1 MLGQEKKPPCRVCMS
16 LRLFLMAVLAIA
28 LMTIINPDILSFM
41 GKFTIGSI
49 AVVFISILGFFSLLK
64 LTIDYLKIN

>member
-1 MLGQEKKPPCRVCMS
+1 
-16 LRLFLMAVLAIA
+16 MAVLAIA